1 MGRIAVLASLA
12 IGLAACSG
20 SSGDAPPPA
29 EPAATPEAAPAA
41 PPPAEPAPE
50 AASEAAPEADAAAP
64 SVEFS
69 GPRAVAVGD
78 AVIACYVDG
87 KVVPGS
93 ECPSGK
99 ATLVGA
105 TSPDAPAAPTLQQ
118 ATLESAECG
127 RSAARTEGD
136 VVAAGEALTIQAL
149 PNDSAQYRGL
159 IGPEVGVKD
168 PANAPG
174 FIIDQLLRVDL
185 DGDGAQEVLF
195 AAQGAVG
202 VRRVRGDAV
211 ATSLFPDPRGEE
223 PVGVPR
229 IVGLVDVEGDGSS
242 EVVVSPG
249 EPLAGL
255 GPQWSGHWI
264 VSLGGDAPVVLA
276 AAGCDREA
284 PARPPGD

>member
-1 MGRIAVLASLA
+1 M
-12 IGLAACSG
+12 
-20 SSGDAPPPA
+20 
-29 EPAATPEAAPAA
+29 
-41 PPPAEPAPE
+41 
-50 AASEAAPEADAAAP
+50 
-64 SVEFS
+64 
-69 GPRAVAVGD
+69 
-78 AVIACYVDG
+78 IACYDDG
-87 KVVPGS
+87 KAVPGS
-93 ECPSGK
+93 ECPLGK
-99 ATLVGA
+99 GTLVA
-105 TSPDAPAAPTLQQ
+105 ASSPDAPAAPTLQQ
-118 ATLESAECG
+118 ATLEPAECG

-136 VVAAGEALTIQAL
+136 AVAAGETVKVQVL
-149 PNDSAQYRGL
+149 PNDSAEYRGL

-168 PANAPG
+168 PTNAPG

-202 VRRVRGDAV
+202 VRRLRGDTV

-249 EPLAGL
+249 GPLAGL

-264 VSLGGDAPVVLA
+264 ISLSGDAPVVLV
-276 AAGCDREA
+276 AAGCELEG
-284 PARPPGD
+284 PARPSGD